1 MLSILKAY
9 SLKKGKYL
17 ADEMNILLDN
27 IEKSKSMKQLHLL
40 ILLFILFKWVLFWLL
55 QVEIVTKS
63 EEVNEDESILNQVAE
78 RVSNAW
84 EKNGS
89 LKPLEW

>member
-1 MLSILKAY
+1 MIDYSSLTGCKVQIQRTDDEIIEGVVNSFNRTRKMLSILKAY

-40 ILLFILFKWVLFWLL
+40 ILLFILFKWVLF
-55 QVEIVTKS
+55 
-63 EEVNEDESILNQVAE
+63 
-78 RVSNAW
+78 
-84 EKNGS
+84 
-89 LKPLEW
+89 